1 MASKARTDVLFNQ
14 ASGGKMARL
23 MWGFGCMFGKL
34 RANFLYSAAGERGVT
49 PGRFAKLSFAFA
61 LGLLLA
67 ASVATAARA
76 RSWRIIAFGDSLSAG
91 YQLPASAAFP
101 NVLEAALKARGI
113 DARVVNAA
121 VSGDTV
127 AGGLERIDWALSE
140 GADIVILELG
150 ANDMLRGHDVA
161 RTQEGLDTL
170 ITAIKTRGARPLLA
184 GMRATPS
191 LGADYAAR
199 FDAIYPALAA
209 KHGLPLYPFF
219 LKGVAGDP
227 ALNKPDGLHPT
238 RRGVEVIVAG
248 ILPMVEAMLKE

>member
-14 ASGGKMARL
+14 ASGGKMAGFARL
-23 MWGFGCMFGKL
+23 AKCGVG
-34 RANFLYSAAGERGVT
+34 RACG
-49 PGRFAKLSFAFA
+49 A
-61 LGLLLA
+61 LGLA
-67 ASVATAARA
+67 ALVLGSSAADARA

-127 AGGLERIDWALSE
+127 AGGLERIDWALAE

-170 ITAIKTRGARPLLA
+170 ITTIKARGARPLLA

-209 KHGLPLYPFF
+209 KHALPLYPFF
-219 LKGVAGDP
+219 LAGVAGNP
-227 ALNKPDGLHPT
+227 ALKLSDGLHPAK
-238 RRGVEVIVAG
+238 RGVEVIVAG